1 MKLDSNPDFE
11 IFGFSDSRYEKLT
24 IEIQYKGESVAQIN
38 QDQGV
43 DKLELE
49 VFADLKGGSVLKIP
63 LAGFLESIILAKRSI
78 EG

>member
-11 IFGFSDSRYEKLT
+11 ILGFSDSRYEKLT

-43 DKLELE
+43 DRLELE
-49 VFADLKGGSVLKIP
+49 VFADLNNSVLKIP
-63 LAGFLESIILAKRSI
+63 LAGFLESMILAKRSI

>member
-49 VFADLKGGSVLKIP
+49 VFADFNSSVLKIP

>member
-11 IFGFSDSRYEKLT
+11 ILGFSDSRYEKLT

-49 VFADLKGGSVLKIP
+49 VFADLNNSVLKIP
-63 LAGFLESIILAKRSI
+63 LAGFLESMILAKRSI

>member
-49 VFADLKGGSVLKIP
+49 VFADLKGSVLKIP

>member
-49 VFADLKGGSVLKIP
+49 VFADLNSSVLKIP